1 MSLSLLVYRSRS
13 TNQLKKD
20 KVVAMSKHFADRNRH
35 RDITGML
42 VFDGEFFMQV
52 LEGPRQRVSAL
63 YELIQTDPRHD
74 EVVTVLEEPIYR
86 RTFDDWGLGFI
97 VINDEGGKQIISSDL
112 NFDDQ
117 LHRLGLDNLERVDA
131 TRASLI
137 IDAFAKGRWRDSYN
151 IPSRKLYDDLN
162 GIVVRPN
169 EKAVPIGN
177 YPVNFAFQPIVNPI
191 SKLVTSAEALLRGP
205 NSESPLSILSQYSGI
220 NLYRFDLESKQYA
233 LQIAADMGLPCRIS
247 LNLLPMSL
255 IMVPDA
261 VDFLLD
267 TIERLGL
274 SSEQIV
280 VEITEEEA
288 ITNYDAFFGAITRL
302 RGAGI
307 KVAIDDFGAG
317 YAGLSLLAEFQP
329 DKVKIDR
336 KLIQGIQT
344 NGPRQAIVRA
354 IIECCYSLGISV
366 IAEGVEEAAEVQWLL
381 AAGVSKFQGFY
392 FARPSLNSFPQINW

>member
-63 YELIQTDPRHD
+63 YDLIQTDPRHE

-220 NLYRFDLESKQYA
+220 DLYQFDLESKQYA

-267 TIERLGL
+267 TIESLGL

-354 IIECCYSLGISV
+354 IVECCYSLGISV

-392 FARPSLNSFPQINW
+392 FARPSLNSFPQISW

>member
-63 YELIQTDPRHD
+63 YDLIQTDPRHE

-220 NLYRFDLESKQYA
+220 DLYQFDLESKQYA
-233 LQIAADMGLPCRIS
+233 LLIAADMGLPCRIS

-267 TIERLGL
+267 TIESLGL

-354 IIECCYSLGISV
+354 IVECCYSLGISV

-392 FARPSLNSFPQINW
+392 FARPSLNSFPQISW

>member
-42 VFDGEFFMQV
+42 VFDGEFFLQV

-112 NFDDQ
+112 EFDDQ

-220 NLYRFDLESKQYA
+220 DLYRFDLESKQYA

>member
-112 NFDDQ
+112 EFDDQ

-169 EKAVPIGN
+169 QKAVPIGN

-220 NLYRFDLESKQYA
+220 DLYRFDLESKQYA